1 MIIYIIVALF
11 PLLVGMAYDM
21 RATVGISQEELQT
34 KRQIRIR
41 WWWLFIA
48 ALPMFTLIALR
59 HFLIGADTSV
69 YLKFFKEM
77 VDTPWEHI
85 FIVNEDGYRFEV
97 GFVVFEKLLT
107 HVTHNPEVYQV
118 IYTAIYLVS
127 IVTFANNLEK
137 HNFAFLYIFATIGLY
152 TFMFT
157 GVRQCLAMCICLWSY
172 PFIKKRKLIWFLLL
186 LLLAFMFHKSAIL
199 FIAAYFIYNRKIGWI
214 NTIIYAIFA
223 TLAYIYIDVIQEWFN
238 DALDYDYGIE
248 RTGNGIIFFSVM
260 AMVTAF
266 SLFTIVY
273 YRKHTPEFAGMINI
287 GIIALVMWL
296 LRLVTRVAERP
307 SFYFM
312 FFSAAMLCYALDAPP
327 EGRDKVVFRVLV
339 YGAFMALYIYKFLT
353 SFVTLVPYRWF
364 F

>member
-1 MIIYIIVALF
+1 M
-11 PLLVGMAYDM
+11 
-21 RATVGISQEELQT
+21 
-34 KRQIRIR
+34 
-41 WWWLFIA
+41 
-48 ALPMFTLIALR
+48 
-59 HFLIGADTSV
+59 
-69 YLKFFKEM
+69 
-77 VDTPWEHI
+77 
-85 FIVNEDGYRFEV
+85 
-97 GFVVFEKLLT
+97 
-107 HVTHNPEVYQV
+107 
-118 IYTAIYLVS
+118 
-127 IVTFANNLEK
+127 
-137 HNFAFLYIFATIGLY
+137 
-152 TFMFT
+152 
-157 GVRQCLAMCICLWSY
+157 
-172 PFIKKRKLIWFLLL
+172 
-186 LLLAFMFHKSAIL
+186 